1 MIKKVLKVI
10 GVSVIFLVGAVQ
22 AAPFETSNDVMNQMT
37 NDDNKPLVIFV
48 KSYADSYSERQAAFI
63 RTYGQNIIAIN
74 KNLVQVQDEIV
85 KKYNVKDEDG
95 DDSGDKIVDNKDFN
109 SSREAYDLNKIITEK
124 KKTKNDLIIQYFKK
138 EVQTYKDFI
147 TKLDDID
154 VNPKTKLGFKN
165 NIQPLTKIF
174 VNDIPQ
180 NISISI
186 RKEDEMMKDQN
197 PIVTLRMQKLLDI
210 SYVSML
216 DKMNQSLDLAM
227 TNALLKSLAATP
239 KVHKDPIK

>member
-1 MIKKVLKVI
+1 MIKNILKI
-10 GVSVIFLVGAVQ
+10 LGASTLLLVGNAYAV
-22 AAPFETSNDVMNQMT
+22 AFDTSSDVMTQMV
-37 NDDNKPLVIFV
+37 NDDNKTLVVFV
-48 KSYADSYSERQAAFI
+48 QRYTNAYKERQSNFI
-63 RTYGQNIIAIN
+63 RAYGKEIIDIN
-74 KNLVQVQDEIV
+74 KKLVSVQDEIL
-85 KKYNVKDEDG
+85 KKYNIKDEDG

-109 SSREAYDLNKIITEK
+109 SSREAYDLNKIIAEK

-138 EVQTYKDFI
+138 EVETYKEFL
-147 TKLDDID
+147 TKVDDLDIP
-154 VNPKTKLGFKN
+154 PKTKLIFKG

-216 DKMNQSLDLAM
+216 DRMNQSLDMAM
-227 TNALLKSLAATP
+227 TNALLKSLVATP
-239 KVHKDPIK
+239 KIHKDPIR